1 MNIEAKVKRIL
12 PAETLTFQD
21 NRTYTQQLI
30 ILDCGEYNRSTGEF
44 YENDIP
50 IYFGERHLEQVSR
63 HHRRGKSGGAI
74 RTERTRLHL
83 HRQERQCN
91 AARGIQPKNQRI
103 RHQGAR
109 TVTARAGSTT
119 INATAATSTDAS
131 THGSAIRTT
140 TSTTDASTATRKRRC
155 TTILEDETYLLL
167 QNKPIQRG
175 QLSIAR

>member
-50 IYFGERHLEQVSR
+50 IYFGERHLDKLAGITEG
-63 HHRRGKSGGAI
+63 GKSGGAF

-83 HRQERQCN
+83 HR
-91 AARGIQPKNQRI
+91 
-103 RHQGAR
+103 
-109 TVTARAGSTT
+109 
-119 INATAATSTDAS
+119 
-131 THGSAIRTT
+131 
-140 TSTTDASTATRKRRC
+140 
-155 TTILEDETYLLL
+155 
-167 QNKPIQRG
+167 
-175 QLSIAR
+175 